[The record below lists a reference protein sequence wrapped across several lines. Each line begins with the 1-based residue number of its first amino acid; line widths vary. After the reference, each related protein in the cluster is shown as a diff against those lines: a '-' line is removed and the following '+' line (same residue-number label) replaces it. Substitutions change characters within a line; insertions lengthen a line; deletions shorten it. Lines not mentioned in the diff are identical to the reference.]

1 MLPFAGSSRTLPT
14 PTSRLLPPAM
24 AAQVASASASS
35 ESALWAAIEEKAAD
49 GTMTAIEHLLYT
61 SYRAAQAKLADSER
75 QNEELWLELE
85 KFLRVPESPQA
96 VATGS
101 DDDADAAAAADAA
114 EPANDAPSA
123 EARREAE
130 QRELEQKQKQAA
142 IAEKA
147 RLAAEAERRAQAEA
161 EAEEAAN
168 AEMLRYLQKDLA
180 APRGGLDIHNILA

>member
-1 MLPFAGSSRTLPT
+1 
-14 PTSRLLPPAM
+14 M
-24 AAQVASASASS
+24 AAQVASASSSASS
-35 ESALWAAIEEKAAD
+35 ESALWAAIEEKAA

-85 KFLRVPESPQA
+85 KFLRVPESPSAQA

>member
-1 MLPFAGSSRTLPT
+1 
-14 PTSRLLPPAM
+14 M

-85 KFLRVPESPQA
+85 KFLRVPESPSAQA